1 MSNIIQKAIDFAV
14 SIAKDNSHGYDQA
27 HRDGKPDYDCSA
39 LVIAS
44 YEQAGVKVKEAGA
57 TYTGNMKAA
66 FLKSGFTEM
75 VDKVNVVT
83 GARLI
88 PGDVLLHEGH
98 HTAIYIGNGQL
109 VHASINENGK
119 IVGGKPGDQ
128 TGKEICVRSYYNHP
142 WNSILRYVEPLTPQ
156 EVVVEYA
163 KGKILTEEAKWLK
176 KAMTD
181 NDIYCLLAKFKEY
194 NEKGGK

>member
-1 MSNIIQKAIDFAV
+1 MSNIIKNAIDFAV
-14 SIAKDNSHGYDQA
+14 SIAKDNSHGYDQGK
-27 HRDGKPDYDCSA
+27 RNGKPDYDCSA

-57 TYTGNMKAA
+57 TFTGNMRAA
-66 FLKSGFTEM
+66 FLKSGFAEM
-75 VDKVNVVT
+75 IDKVNANT
-83 GARLI
+83 GAGLI

-128 TGKEICVRSYYNHP
+128 TGKEICTRSYYNHP
-142 WNSILRYVEPLTPQ
+142 WNSIMRYVDKMIVKEFQAAFGLEADGIVGPITKAKMQ
-156 EVVVEYA
+156 EVLTLINQYV
-163 KGKILTEEAKWLK
+163 KG
-176 KAMTD
+176 
-181 NDIYCLLAKFKEY
+181 
-194 NEKGGK
+194 